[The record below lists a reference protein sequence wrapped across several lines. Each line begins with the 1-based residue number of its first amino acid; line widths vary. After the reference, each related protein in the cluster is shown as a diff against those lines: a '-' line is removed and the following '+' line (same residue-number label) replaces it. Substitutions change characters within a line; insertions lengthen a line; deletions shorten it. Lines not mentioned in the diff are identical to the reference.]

1 MAAFSQMPTGNIHK
15 TTKILVQSNSKF
27 PKQNHSPILFFVY
40 CFTPIRLPIV
50 KKLFII
56 SLLVILVY
64 TYSCSGNK
72 QDSIGIEENG
82 AISYNFQ
89 VRPIFSDK
97 CFKCHGPD
105 ANKRQAGLR
114 LDIESEALKAL
125 QEHPRAH
132 ALVPGK
138 PNESELFLRV
148 SSTDTSIMMP
158 PQNSHLPALT
168 EPEIAIIKKW
178 IEQGARYEKHW
189 AFIEPKKAE
198 IPKVKNTE
206 WPKNQID
213 YFVLQVL
220 EKRHLAPNEEADKER
235 LLKRVFLDIIGLP
248 PTPQQTEKFLK
259 DSSPNAYEKAV
270 DDLLQQPAYGERM
283 AIPWLDI
290 ARYADSHGYQDDN
303 YRTQWPWRDWVIH
316 AFNKNMPYDQFISWQ
331 LAGDLMPNAT
341 KEQML
346 ATGFNRNHKI
356 TEEGGVVDE
365 EYRVEYV
372 VDRTNTLGRGI
383 MGVTIECA
391 KCHDHKYDP
400 FTQKEYYQMTAFFN
414 NIKEVGL
421 EATVG
426 GPETYAKNPRMEI
439 TKEDLQGILSFVNKT
454 DTNKLEVSVMKDRD
468 TLRKSYILTRGN
480 YDQHAEEVE
489 PGTPASILPFPS
501 TYPRNRLGLAQWLFN
516 DKNPLTARVFV
527 NRIWQEFFGRGIVK
541 SAADFGMQG
550 DLPSHPALLDW
561 LAVDFREN
569 GWNIKRLVKQMVM
582 SATYRQSAVI
592 SKEKLKTDPENI
604 YLSRAP
610 RLRLPAELVK
620 DLVLASSGLL
630 NRKIGGTS
638 VKAYQPPGLWEL
650 ATSGRG
656 ILASY
661 KQDTGDAVYR
671 RGMYTF
677 IKRTVPPPNMAIFDA
692 SNRDQCEVKRSRTNT
707 PLQALT
713 MMNDPTVLEAS
724 VALSDQL
731 LKSGNGSEVLIE
743 TAFRKIICRSPN
755 QKEKTI
761 LSGYYQDK
769 MEYYTK
775 NKKAAEKAII
785 AGQYKATSKKSIQL
799 AALMQ
804 VIEVMYNME
813 EAITKT

>member
-1 MAAFSQMPTGNIHK
+1 MRKMGVIS
-15 TTKILVQSNSKF
+15 ILV
-27 PKQNHSPILFFVY
+27 LFVCLY
-40 CFTPIRLPIV
+40 ACIDRKDKEVMGDDPV
-50 KKLFII
+50 
-56 SLLVILVY
+56 
-64 TYSCSGNK
+64 
-72 QDSIGIEENG
+72 
-82 AISYNFQ
+82 SYNFQ

-114 LDIESEALKAL
+114 LDIESEAYKAL

-138 PNESELFLRV
+138 PDQSELFLRV
-148 SSTDTSIMMP
+148 SSTDTTIQMP
-158 PQNSHLPALT
+158 PVNSHLPSLT
-168 EPEIAIIKKW
+168 TNEIAIIKKW
-178 IEQGARYEKHW
+178 IEQGAKYEKHW
-189 AFIEPKKAE
+189 AFIAPKKAAL
-198 IPKVKNTE
+198 PSVQHQS
-206 WPKNQID
+206 WPKNPID
-213 YFVLQVL
+213 FFVLSEM
-220 EKRHLAPNEEADKER
+220 EKNGLSPNEAADKER
-235 LLKRVFLDIIGLP
+235 LLKRVSLDITGLL
-248 PTPQQTEKFLK
+248 PTPEQTEKFLN
-259 DSSPNAYEKAV
+259 DAADNAYEKAV
-270 DDLLQQPAYGERM
+270 DGLLAQPAYGERM
-283 AIPWLDI
+283 ALPWLDI

-331 LAGDLMPNAT
+331 LAGDLLPNAT
-341 KEQML
+341 KEQLL

-383 MGVTIECA
+383 LGVSIECA

-400 FTQKEYYQMTAFFN
+400 FSQKEYYQMTAFFN
-414 NIKEVGL
+414 NVKEVGL

-439 TKEDLQGILSFVNKT
+439 TKADIQGLLNFVNKT

-468 TLRKSYILTRGN
+468 TIRPSFILIRGN
-480 YDQHAEEVE
+480 YDQHGEEVQ

-501 TYPRNRLGLAQWLFN
+501 TYLANRLGLSQWLFN
-516 DKNPLTARVFV
+516 EKNPLTSRVFV
-527 NRIWQEFFGRGIVK
+527 NRMWQEFFGRGIVK

-569 GWNIKRLVKQMVM
+569 GWNIKRLVKQIVM

-592 SKEKLKTDPENI
+592 TKEKLKADPENI

-620 DLVLASSGLL
+620 DVVLASSGLL

-638 VKAYQPPGLWEL
+638 VKAYQPQGLWEL

-656 ILASY
+656 LLATY
-661 KQDTGDAVYR
+661 RQDTGDAVYR

-692 SNRDQCEVKRSRTNT
+692 SNRDQCEVKRARTNT
-707 PLQALT
+707 PLQALN

-724 VALSDQL
+724 LALSDQL
-731 LKSGNGSEVLIE
+731 LRTGKAPDELVSM
-743 TAFRKIICRSPN
+743 AFKKIICRMPDK
-755 QKEKTI
+755 KEKQ
-761 LSGYYQDK
+761 LLNDYYSQKQAWFTADEK
-769 MEYYTK
+769 SA
-775 NKKAAEKAII
+775 KKITVV
-785 AGQYKATSKKSIQL
+785 GQYKPVSKNAIAL

-804 VIEVMYNME
+804 VIELMYNME